1 MQHKYLNLLH
11 IAEDFVV
18 LPDLRK
24 ATKCLSSIPGA
35 SRICITALRSLLA
48 RPLKNVT
55 HRTVSLLI
63 FEGMYWAESN
73 TGWQIDSS
81 GCLIGNLVRFQK
93 TETLLYSTSV
103 HEPSFSNK
111 LYGSAGLWSA
121 QPSWAC
127 RRAQG
132 NGTVHLQA
140 PGKRKQHF
148 TVTSLECLRL
158 FWLLSWKADKETI
171 TQKDMWPIS
180 GQRGNSVLSNFDN
193 SSAC

>member
-1 MQHKYLNLLH
+1 MYHCIKIPACSAPQ
-11 IAEDFVV
+11 
-18 LPDLRK
+18 
-24 ATKCLSSIPGA
+24 KCNTSD
-35 SRICITALRSLLA
+35 CITAHLWRYVLS
-48 RPLKNVT
+48 RIKHRMTNRFIWMPYRESSEIPKN
-55 HRTVSLLI
+55 RDFAI
-63 FEGMYWAESN
+63 QYF
-73 TGWQIDSS
+73 SS
-81 GCLIGNLVRFQK
+81 WTILFKQALWLCR
-93 TETLLYSTSV
+93 
-103 HEPSFSNK
+103 
-111 LYGSAGLWSA
+111 GLWSA

-132 NGTVHLQA
+132 NGTVNLQA